1 MPALDWQAALTA
13 GVMLALLATVIA
25 TRLPLDLVFVAALSV
40 LVVAGVIDA
49 GQAFAGLANP
59 GFLTV
64 AFLYIVVAGI
74 RDTGG
79 VQWIVHNLLGQPR
92 STGDARARVTLPVA
106 GFSAF
111 LNNTPV
117 VAMMIPAVSEW
128 ARRFSLR
135 ESKLFIPLSYAAIL
149 GGTCTLLGT
158 STNLVVDG
166 LLIDRLGDGL
176 GIFDITPVGLVVL
189 AAGMLFLFLAADRL
203 LPDRA
208 AAARE
213 LENPREY
220 TVEMLVTA
228 GPLVGRTIESAGL
241 RRLPNCFL
249 IEIDRG
255 EQILPAVAP
264 HERLQEGDRLVF
276 AGPVSAVLDLR
287 AIRGLVPATDQ
298 VFKLGGAGSRRQ
310 LVEAVVSDQCP
321 LAGQTIREGGFRSRY
336 GAAVIAVA
344 RGSHRM
350 PGKVGDIRLQPGDVL
365 MLEAGYDFIHSHRH
379 RRDFLLTRHIQNSE
393 PPRHERAGVAAA
405 ILAGM
410 VALAATGVMP
420 MAHAALAAAVAMV
433 ATRCVTGTAAR
444 SAMDFSVLIVIA
456 AAFGLSEAMAATGL
470 AGAVANAVFGLAA
483 GGPDWA
489 YFALAYI
496 LAAVL
501 SAVMTNNAAAVLIF
515 PIAFAA
521 ASNAG
526 VDPIPVAVAVM
537 FGASASFATPMAY
550 QTNLMVMGAGGYRF
564 ADFVRIG
571 APMTLV
577 TGAAAIAAI
586 AFFFGA

>member
-1 MPALDWQAALTA
+1 
-13 GVMLALLATVIA
+13 MLAVLLATVLA
-25 TRLPLDLVFVAALSV
+25 TRLPLDLVFLAAVSV
-40 LVVAGVIDA
+40 LVVAGVLDI
-49 GQAFAGLANP
+49 GQAFSGLTNP
-59 GFLTV
+59 GLLTV

-79 VQWIVHNLLGQPR
+79 IQWIVHNLLGRPTSPGR
-92 STGDARARVTLPVA
+92 ARARVMLPVA
-106 GFSAF
+106 AFSAF

-135 ESKLFIPLSYAAIL
+135 ESRLFIPLSYAAIL

-166 LLIDRLGDGL
+166 LLIKEMGAGL
-176 GIFDITPVGLVVL
+176 GVFDITAVGLVVL

-220 TVEMLVTA
+220 TVEMLVTS
-228 GPLVGRTIESAGL
+228 GPLVGRTIEAAGL

-264 HERLQEGDRLVF
+264 HEQLQEGDRLVF
-276 AGPVSAVLDLR
+276 AGPVSAVIDLR
-287 AIRGLVPATDQ
+287 SIRGLVPATEQ
-298 VFKLGGAGSRRQ
+298 VFKIGGAGSRRQ

-321 LAGQTIREGGFRSRY
+321 LVGKSIREGGFRSRY

-344 RGSHRM
+344 RGNRRM
-350 PGKVGDIRLQPGDVL
+350 PGKVGDIHLQPGDVL
-365 MLEAGYDFIHSHRH
+365 MLEAGHDFIRAHRH
-379 RRDFLLTRHIQNSE
+379 QRDFLLTRHIQDSE

-405 ILAGM
+405 IMAGM
-410 VALAATGVMP
+410 VLLAGTGIMP
-420 MAHAALAAAVAMV
+420 MANAALAAAVAMV

-456 AAFGLSEAMAATGL
+456 AAFGLAEAMASTGL
-470 AGAVANAVFGLAA
+470 AQALANAVFGLAA
-483 GGPDWA
+483 GPDWS
-489 YFALAYI
+489 YFAIAYL

-501 SAVMTNNAAAVLIF
+501 SAIMTNNAAAVLVF
-515 PIAFAA
+515 PIAFSAA
-521 ASNAG
+521 ANAG
-526 VDPIPVAVAVM
+526 VDPVPVAVAVM

-571 APMTLV
+571 VPMTLV
-577 TGAAAIAAI
+577 TGVTAIGAI
-586 AFFFGA
+586 GFFFGS

>member
-1 MPALDWQAALTA
+1 MLGLDWQAALTA
-13 GVMLALLATVIA
+13 GVLVGLLATVVL
-25 TRLPLDLVFVAALSV
+25 TRAPLDLVFVAALSV
-40 LVVAGVIDA
+40 LIVTGVVDA
-49 GQAFAGLANP
+49 GQAFSGLSNP

-64 AFLYIVVAGI
+64 AFLYVVVAGV

-79 VQWIVHNLLGQPR
+79 IQWIVHNLLGEPR
-92 STGDARARVTLPVA
+92 SAGQARARVILPVGA
-106 GFSAF
+106 FSAF

-117 VAMMIPAVSEW
+117 VAMMIPAVAEW
-128 ARRFSLR
+128 ARRLSLR

-158 STNLVVDG
+158 STNLLVNG
-166 LLIDRLGDGL
+166 LLIEQGGAGL
-176 GIFDITPVGLVVL
+176 GIFSITPVGLVVL
-189 AAGMLFLFLAADRL
+189 GVGLVFLMLLSDRL
-203 LPDRA
+203 LPDRD

-220 TVEMLVTA
+220 TVEMLVA
-228 GPLVGRTIESAGL
+228 DGPLVGRTIEAAGL

-249 IEIDRG
+249 IELDRG
-255 EQILPAVAP
+255 DLVLPAVAP
-264 HERLQEGDRLVF
+264 HERLQAGDRLVF

-287 AIRGLVPATDQ
+287 RIRGLVPATDQ
-298 VFKLGGAGSRRQ
+298 VFKLGGGVRRQ

-321 LAGQTIREGGFRSRY
+321 VVGRTIREGGFRSRY

-344 RGSHRM
+344 RGNRRM

-365 MLEAGYDFIHSHRH
+365 MLEAGYDFIRSHRH

-393 PPRHERAGVAAA
+393 PPRHERAGTAAL
-405 ILAGM
+405 IMAGM
-410 VALAATGVMP
+410 VAAAATGLMP

-433 ATRCVTGTAAR
+433 ISRCVTASAAR
-444 SAMDFSVLIVIA
+444 SSMDFNVLIVIA
-456 AAFGLSEAMAATGL
+456 AAIGLSHAMNESGL
-470 AGAVANAVFGLAA
+470 AALVADALFGLAA
-483 GGPDWA
+483 GGPNWV
-489 YFALAYI
+489 YFAIAYL

-521 ASNAG
+521 AGEAG
-526 VDPIPVAVAVM
+526 IDPIPVAVAVM

-550 QTNLMVMGAGGYRF
+550 QTNLMVMGAGGYVF
-564 ADFVRIG
+564 SDYLRIG
-571 APMTLV
+571 LPMTLV
-577 TGAAAIAAI
+577 TGVSAVAGI
-586 AFFFGA
+586 AFFFGG